1 VTSVLSAVCRYEQR
15 HHGLLGYA
23 VPAPHLKP
31 LPSGTGTSQTAADAP
46 ALSVLGDRRSETLQD
61 GSIRRLSVNTSTCV
75 CVCVCAQRSRG
86 TTRCRCGTW
95 RPAIG
100 SSRCGRALHP
110 PSLRCRF
117 DAERTH
123 CCICFGR
130 AVHG

>member
-1 VTSVLSAVCRYEQR
+1 MTSVLSAVCRYEQR

-75 CVCVCAQRSRG
+75 CVCVCVCAAVQGNNEVSMWDMETGDRKF
-86 TTRCRCGTW
+86 TLW
-95 RPAIG
+95 A
-100 SSRCGRALHP
+100 SSAP
-110 PSLRCRF
+110 PLS
-117 DAERTH
+117 EMQ
-123 CCICFGR
+123 
-130 AVHG
+130 V